1 MQSAI
6 NNFYN
11 NQNILVTGGT
21 GFLGKV
27 LVEKL
32 LRSTDVAS
40 IYVLTR
46 PKKGQ
51 DAQTRFDEIFNT
63 PLFARVKIERPDF
76 KTRVVLLD
84 GDHTKINL
92 NLPLKCREELLSKI
106 NVVFHVAA
114 TVNFDENLKTAFNVN
129 VKGTENVLSFCKK
142 CHHLKS
148 FVHVSTAFCNWKRNH
163 EGEIDEIVY
172 DCPLHYKKVEAM
184 LEDMSSEEA
193 HSKTAGI
200 IGAWPNT
207 YTFTKALSEVLV
219 EEHFEDLPVGIF
231 RPGGVISS
239 CMEPIKYWKDS
250 LGAPCSLIAFAALGY
265 SRLFVC
271 DYHHKIEAV
280 PVDMTV
286 AALIASAWDVTNKN
300 TKVPVYNYIS
310 SNDNPINVYDF
321 IAYCSLHMTRYPLSN
336 AVWAPRL
343 KIVDSFDEFK
353 RWTFWYHFVPALL
366 MDLISLLCFKKP
378 QFFSRMRKI
387 NNVMHNFAYFS
398 TRGWPYSNK
407 NVREMWNKMDET
419 DRELFCFDLTKVNWL
434 EQIRNVQK
442 SLRIYRF
449 KDPLSTLPQAKTRL
463 QRFEA
468 IDALL
473 PALFYFILIFPICK
487 IFEKIFF

>member
-1 MQSAI
+1 
-6 NNFYN
+6 
-11 NQNILVTGGT
+11 
-21 GFLGKV
+21 
-27 LVEKL
+27 
-32 LRSTDVAS
+32 
-40 IYVLTR
+40 
-46 PKKGQ
+46 
-51 DAQTRFDEIFNT
+51 
-63 PLFARVKIERPDF
+63 
-76 KTRVVLLD
+76 
-84 GDHTKINL
+84 
-92 NLPLKCREELLSKI
+92 
-106 NVVFHVAA
+106 
-114 TVNFDENLKTAFNVN
+114 
-129 VKGTENVLSFCKK
+129 
-142 CHHLKS
+142 
-148 FVHVSTAFCNWKRNH
+148 
-163 EGEIDEIVY
+163 
-172 DCPLHYKKVEAM
+172 
-184 LEDMSSEEA
+184 
-193 HSKTAGI
+193 
-200 IGAWPNT
+200 
-207 YTFTKALSEVLV
+207 
-219 EEHFEDLPVGIF
+219 
-231 RPGGVISS
+231 
-239 CMEPIKYWKDS
+239 MEPIKYWKDS
-250 LGAPCSLIAFAALGY
+250 LGAPCSLIGFAALGY

-463 QRFEA
+463 QR
-468 IDALL
+468 
-473 PALFYFILIFPICK
+473 
-487 IFEKIFF
+487 